1 MTSLYIDAIISKTI
15 QMKKLGLLLLL
26 AIGMT
31 TLSHSQVIRTIEMS
45 KSAYNNAGD
54 TLHHVAN
61 DFSDSVGILLKKY
74 YPARIRNVFVEIS
87 FDEKS
92 ELFTLSYYA
101 EIESCMV
108 NERDWFFEHAG
119 ALSANGSITTAKKD
133 AFTRMK
139 AQEMERKSKF
149 KAAFG
154 NCGSAGGYHYDSAE
168 SYGKHWVIY
177 ETFIVAR

>member
-1 MTSLYIDAIISKTI
+1 
-15 QMKKLGLLLLL
+15 MKKLLLLL
-26 AIGMT
+26 LVIGMT
-31 TLSHSQVIRTIEMS
+31 TFSKAQIVRTIEM
-45 KSAYNNAGD
+45 KKVAYNNAGD
-54 TLHHVAN
+54 TLHHIAN
-61 DFSDSVGILLKKY
+61 DFSDSVGILLKQY
-74 YPARIRNVFVEIS
+74 YPARIRNVFVEIN

-92 ELFTLSYYA
+92 KLFTLNYYA

-119 ALSANGSITTAKKD
+119 ALSANNSLSVARKN
-133 AFTRMK
+133 ALYRMK
-139 AQEMERKSKF
+139 EQEVDRKEKF
-149 KAAFG
+149 IKIYG